1 MSLLLDHPNNIIN
14 NSFNISGSKSESN
27 RLLILKYLLKNIEIR
42 NLSDS
47 DDTISLQ
54 NALNSPSGS
63 VDIHHAGT
71 AMRFLTAYFSIQVNK
86 NYEIF
91 GSRRMHERPIEIL
104 VDALNDLGA
113 DIKYLSK
120 KGFPPLKINGKE
132 LDRDQVYLDANIS
145 SQYIT
150 ALILIAPVMKNGL
163 VINLVG
169 NITSR
174 PYIEMSLSILKR
186 IGIQTSFINNK
197 IKIKPFKNEKKIV
210 QTVESDWSSLSYF
223 YSIVTLSKEANL
235 KISSFLSNSL
245 QGDKELVSI
254 YKKLGVQTIFDNGNV
269 KLKKNQKVNLPK
281 KIVLTL
287 NDTPD
292 LAQTIAVTCFGLG
305 LPCDLFGLQ
314 TLKIKETDRLLALKT
329 ELEKLGANVEITNES
344 LHLKKRKK
352 FNSNIEIN
360 TYDDHRMAMA
370 FAPLAIIK
378 PIIINDSKV
387 ISKSFP
393 SFWNI
398 LSELNFRIS
407 EY

>member
-1 MSLLLDHPNNIIN
+1 MSLRLDHPNNIIN

-169 NITSR
+169 NTTSK

-254 YKKLGVQTIFDNGNV
+254 YKKLGVQTVFDNGNV
-269 KLKKNQKVNLPK
+269 KLKKDQKVNLPK

-329 ELEKLGANVEITNES
+329 ELEKLGAKVEITNES

-352 FNSNIEIN
+352 FNPNIEIN

-378 PIIINDSKV
+378 PIIINDPMV

>member
-1 MSLLLDHPNNIIN
+1 
-14 NSFNISGSKSESN
+14 
-27 RLLILKYLLKNIEIR
+27 
-42 NLSDS
+42 
-47 DDTISLQ
+47 
-54 NALNSPSGS
+54 
-63 VDIHHAGT
+63 
-71 AMRFLTAYFSIQVNK
+71 MRFLTAYFSIQVNK

-254 YKKLGVQTIFDNGNV
+254 YKKLGVQTVFDNGNV
-269 KLKKNQKVNLPK
+269 KLKKDQKVNLPK

-329 ELEKLGANVEITNES
+329 ELEKLGAKVEITNES

-352 FNSNIEIN
+352 FNPNIEIN

-378 PIIINDSKV
+378 PIIINDPMV

>member
-1 MSLLLDHPNNIIN
+1 MSLLLEHPNNIFN

-54 NALNSPSGS
+54 NALNSPLES

-71 AMRFLTAYFSIQVNK
+71 AMRFLTAYFSIQVKK
-86 NYEIF
+86 NYKIF
-91 GSRRMHERPIEIL
+91 GSRRMHERPIKLL

-120 KGFPPLKINGKE
+120 KGYPPLKISGKE
-132 LDRDQVYLDANIS
+132 LDKNEVFLDANIS

-186 IGIQTSFINNK
+186 IGVQTSFLNNR
-197 IKIKPFKNEKKIV
+197 IKIKPFKNKKKII

-223 YSIVTLSKEANL
+223 YSIVALSKEANL

-254 YKKLGVQTIFDNGNV
+254 YKKLGVQTIFDNGIV
-269 KLKKNQKVNLPK
+269 KLKKDQKINLPK

-305 LPCDLFGLQ
+305 LPCDLFGLH

-352 FNSNIEIN
+352 FNSNIEVN

-378 PIIINDSKV
+378 PIIINDPKV

-398 LSELNFRIS
+398 LSELNFIIS

>member
-269 KLKKNQKVNLPK
+269 KLKKDQKVNLPK

-352 FNSNIEIN
+352 FNSNIEVN

-378 PIIINDSKV
+378 PIIINDPMV

-398 LSELNFRIS
+398 LSELNFMIS

>member
-1 MSLLLDHPNNIIN
+1 MSLLLEHPNNIIN

-27 RLLILKYLLKNIEIR
+27 RLLVLKYLLKNIEIR

-54 NALNSPSGS
+54 NALNSPSES

-86 NYEIF
+86 NYKIF
-91 GSRRMHERPIEIL
+91 GSRRMHERPIKIL

-120 KGFPPLKINGKE
+120 KGFPPLKISGKE
-132 LDRDQVYLDANIS
+132 LDKDQVCLDANIS

-163 VINLVG
+163 VMNLVG

-186 IGIQTSFINNK
+186 IGVQTSFLNNT
-197 IKIKPFKNEKKIV
+197 IKIKPFKNNKKIV

-223 YSIVTLSKEANL
+223 YSIVALSKEANL

-254 YKKLGVQTIFDNGNV
+254 YKKLGVQTIFDNGIV
-269 KLKKNQKVNLPK
+269 KLKKDQKMNLPK

-305 LPCDLFGLQ
+305 LPCDLFGLH

-352 FNSNIEIN
+352 FNSNVEVN

-378 PIIINDSKV
+378 PIIINDPKV

-398 LSELNFRIS
+398 LSELNFIIS

>member
-1 MSLLLDHPNNIIN
+1 MSLLLEHHNNIIN

-27 RLLILKYLLKNIEIR
+27 RLLILKYLIKNIEIK

-54 NALNSPSGS
+54 NALNSPSES

-86 NYEIF
+86 NYKIF
-91 GSRRMHERPIEIL
+91 GSRRMHERPIKIL

-120 KGFPPLKINGKE
+120 KGFPPLKISGKE
-132 LDRDQVYLDANIS
+132 LNKDQVCLDANIS

-150 ALILIAPVMKNGL
+150 ALILIAPAMKNGL
-163 VINLVG
+163 VVNLVG

-186 IGIQTSFINNK
+186 IGVQTSFLNNT
-197 IKIKPFKNEKKIV
+197 IKINPFKNKQKII

-223 YSIVTLSKEANL
+223 YSIVALSKEANL

-254 YKKLGVQTIFDNGNV
+254 YNKLGVQTIFDNGIV
-269 KLKKNQKVNLPK
+269 KLKKDQKINLPK

-305 LPCDLFGLQ
+305 LPCDLFGLH

-352 FNSNIEIN
+352 FNSNIEVN

-378 PIIINDSKV
+378 PIIINDPKV

-398 LSELNFRIS
+398 LSELNFIIS

>member
-1 MSLLLDHPNNIIN
+1 MSLLLEHPNNIIN

-27 RLLILKYLLKNIEIR
+27 RLLVLKYLLKNIEIR

-54 NALNSPSGS
+54 NALNSPSES

-86 NYEIF
+86 NYKIF
-91 GSRRMHERPIEIL
+91 GSRRMHERPIKIL

-120 KGFPPLKINGKE
+120 KGFPPLKISGKE
-132 LDRDQVYLDANIS
+132 LDKDQVCLDANIS

-163 VINLVG
+163 VMNLVG

-186 IGIQTSFINNK
+186 IGVQTSFLNNT
-197 IKIKPFKNEKKIV
+197 IKIKPFKNNKKIV

-223 YSIVTLSKEANL
+223 YSIVALSKEANL

-254 YKKLGVQTIFDNGNV
+254 YKKLGVQTVFDNGII
-269 KLKKNQKVNLPK
+269 KLKKDQKMNLPK

-305 LPCDLFGLQ
+305 LPCDLFGLH

-352 FNSNIEIN
+352 FNSNVEVN
-360 TYDDHRMAMA
+360 TYDDHRMAMS

-378 PIIINDSKV
+378 PIIINDPKV

-398 LSELNFRIS
+398 LSELNFIIS

>member
-1 MSLLLDHPNNIIN
+1 MSLLLEHPNNIIN

-54 NALNSPSGS
+54 NALNSPSES

-86 NYEIF
+86 NYKIF
-91 GSRRMHERPIEIL
+91 GSRRMHERPIKIL

-120 KGFPPLKINGKE
+120 KGFPPLKISGKE
-132 LDRDQVYLDANIS
+132 LDKDQVCLDANIS

-163 VINLVG
+163 VMNLVG

-186 IGIQTSFINNK
+186 IGVQTSFLNNT
-197 IKIKPFKNEKKIV
+197 IKIKPFKNNKKIV

-223 YSIVTLSKEANL
+223 YSIVALSKEANL

-254 YKKLGVQTIFDNGNV
+254 YKKLGVQTIFDNGIV
-269 KLKKNQKVNLPK
+269 KLKKDQKMNLPK

-305 LPCDLFGLQ
+305 LPCDLFGLH

-352 FNSNIEIN
+352 FNSNVEVN

-378 PIIINDSKV
+378 PIIINDPKV

-398 LSELNFRIS
+398 LSELNFIIS

>member
-1 MSLLLDHPNNIIN
+1 
-14 NSFNISGSKSESN
+14 
-27 RLLILKYLLKNIEIR
+27 
-42 NLSDS
+42 
-47 DDTISLQ
+47 
-54 NALNSPSGS
+54 
-63 VDIHHAGT
+63 
-71 AMRFLTAYFSIQVNK
+71 
-86 NYEIF
+86 
-91 GSRRMHERPIEIL
+91 
-104 VDALNDLGA
+104 
-113 DIKYLSK
+113 
-120 KGFPPLKINGKE
+120 
-132 LDRDQVYLDANIS
+132 
-145 SQYIT
+145 
-150 ALILIAPVMKNGL
+150 MKNGL

-186 IGIQTSFINNK
+186 IGVQTSFLNNR
-197 IKIKPFKNEKKIV
+197 IKIKPFKNKKKII

-223 YSIVTLSKEANL
+223 YSIVALSKEANL

-254 YKKLGVQTIFDNGNV
+254 YKKLGVQTIFDNGIV
-269 KLKKNQKVNLPK
+269 KLKKDQKINLPK

-305 LPCDLFGLQ
+305 LPCDLFGLH

-352 FNSNIEIN
+352 FNSNIEVN

-378 PIIINDSKV
+378 PIIINDPKV

-398 LSELNFRIS
+398 LSELNFIIS